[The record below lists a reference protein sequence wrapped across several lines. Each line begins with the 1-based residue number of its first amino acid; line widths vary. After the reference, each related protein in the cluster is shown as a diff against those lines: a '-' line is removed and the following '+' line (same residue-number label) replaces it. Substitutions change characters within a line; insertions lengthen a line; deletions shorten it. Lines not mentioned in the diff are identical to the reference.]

1 MLLLRGTNC
10 YPTCLAAVMMTFWG
24 TPPCKLLQF
33 PRKRDF
39 LKAQFEKKAM
49 KKNIE
54 FAVGTEYGHSYG
66 H

>member
-1 MLLLRGTNC
+1 MQ
-10 YPTCLAAVMMTFWG
+10 VM
-24 TPPCKLLQF
+24 QF

-39 LKAQFEKKAM
+39 LKAQFERKAM